1 MNENEN
7 LSCALPHQLNN
18 WETIL
23 WRKVIQH
30 VTRLQRRIA
39 KAVKQGHWAKAKA
52 LMHLVTKSFYAK
64 LLAVLRVSTNKGGS
78 TPAVDNT
85 VWTNGEEKLDAA
97 QKLQSRGYRSKPLRR
112 IYIPKKN
119 GKKRPL
125 SIPVMNDRA
134 MQTLH
139 KIALDPM
146 AESLADKNS
155 YGFRPRRSCNDA
167 VAACFQLLCRKIS
180 PQWIFEA
187 DINPPAGGR

>member
-7 LSCALPHQLNN
+7 LSCALPHQLTN

-39 KAVKQGHWAKAKA
+39 KAVKEGHWAKAKA

-64 LLAVLRVSTNKGGS
+64 LLAVLRVSTNKGGN
-78 TPAVDNT
+78 TPGVDNT
-85 VWTNGEEKLDAA
+85 VWTNGEEKLQAA
-97 QKLQSRGYRSKPLRR
+97 GNLKTRGYQSKPLRR

-125 SIPVMNDRA
+125 SIPVMHDRA
-134 MQTLH
+134 MQT
-139 KIALDPM
+139 
-146 AESLADKNS
+146 
-155 YGFRPRRSCNDA
+155 
-167 VAACFQLLCRKIS
+167 
-180 PQWIFEA
+180 
-187 DINPPAGGR
+187 